1 MKCENQT
8 EDKKK
13 KINIP
18 SLIRFIPF
26 LSELFCAGFSGET
39 PGREGMGRELY
50 ENFLRFWNYLFP
62 LCVWEQSLATVYR
75 RKGVWDGLSWA
86 GKVSLLGQYTMASQE
101 KRQNPYEIELPQS
114 IIDSFARF
122 LAPEIQKLYASK
134 EGRKELETWKKKYS
148 DKSEE
153 WSKVQR

>member
-1 MKCENQT
+1 
-8 EDKKK
+8 
-13 KINIP
+13 
-18 SLIRFIPF
+18 
-26 LSELFCAGFSGET
+26 
-39 PGREGMGRELY
+39 MGKELY

-62 LCVWEQSLATVYR
+62 LCVWEQSLAAVYR
-75 RKGVWDGLSWA
+75 PKGVWDGLSWA
-86 GKVSLLGQYTMASQE
+86 GKVLLLGQYTMASQE

-122 LAPEIQKLYASK
+122 LAPEIQKLYASE